1 MGRYRHQGPCQCAV
15 GGLPL
20 GCRVIG
26 LYYPALPRVFTLPS
40 LSSIQVAHG
49 EPMPVWSSVN
59 LCDCI
64 PFSRLGVGFHPS
76 RLPSTWVTVFLGWL
90 PTALISPF
98 QSVLS
103 ETDPSRI
110 PQHQFRDPGTRLE
123 AIFHLPQ
130 ALLPHRGFSDPM
142 PVQLRTV

>member
-1 MGRYRHQGPCQCAV
+1 MGRYRHQEPCQCAV

-64 PFSRLGVGFHPS
+64 PLSRLGVGFHPS

-110 PQHQFRDPGTRLE
+110 PQHQFRTQEQGWRPSSSICLKLFSPTE
-123 AIFHLPQ
+123 ASLTPCQ
-130 ALLPHRGFSDPM
+130 YN
-142 PVQLRTV
+142 